1 MQPGQQPYYNQ
12 DPWGAQQYAQAPQQA
27 PQAQGFF
34 VPQQP
39 AVYGAAA
46 AAPPAQQHGGYAPG
60 PAAPAAYGGGYPTS
74 PSAYAGGGQ
83 PGTFVPPQPQAPQPG
98 GGFGGME
105 SDFLSGV
112 AGNVLRQQGQ
122 SYLQRGQ
129 AFVQSKMGFL
139 SGSALHYH
147 FSITPEYVRTKLLLL
162 AAPFLKRWNYARHAE
177 QISGGHKYLPP
188 RQDVNAPDLY
198 IPVMALWTYCLLLG
212 VAALARSG
220 PTGGFKPETIYNSV
234 SSGSTAWLLHTL
246 LLKVIL
252 YLLGIPGAVPILE
265 LAAYAGYAFVAACA
279 SLAVQ
284 LVTGSG
290 AAYHAVWAY
299 GSLCCAIFLVRTMK
313 RVIFQEARTYSI
325 DSTRHNYLL
334 LGLAIF
340 QFPLNAWLARVPPL
354 PAAAAATVKAAV
366 NQATEPLML

>member
-1 MQPGQQPYYNQ
+1 MPSERRTRAAAAPQTRSGAATGLAVYPAAPPSGATPAPSSCRGTPPRPSPSAPAMQPGQQPYYNQ

-34 VPQQP
+34 VPQQVRAPSAADCSNVRGVPIHHTRWPPRSLQP

-129 AFVQSKMGFL
+129 AFVQVRAG
-139 SGSALHYH
+139 ALGAGAGW
-147 FSITPEYVRTKLLLL
+147 EV
-162 AAPFLKRWNYARHAE
+162 HA
-177 QISGGHKYLPP
+177 
-188 RQDVNAPDLY
+188 
-198 IPVMALWTYCLLLG
+198 
-212 VAALARSG
+212 
-220 PTGGFKPETIYNSV
+220 
-234 SSGSTAWLLHTL
+234 STCCA
-246 LLKVIL
+246 
-252 YLLGIPGAVPILE
+252 GAAVPADE
-265 LAAYAGYAFVAACA
+265 LLTRSCSPGP
-279 SLAVQ
+279 S
-284 LVTGSG
+284 
-290 AAYHAVWAY
+290 
-299 GSLCCAIFLVRTMK
+299 
-313 RVIFQEARTYSI
+313 
-325 DSTRHNYLL
+325 ST
-334 LGLAIF
+334 
-340 QFPLNAWLARVPPL
+340 QPV
-354 PAAAAATVKAAV
+354 
-366 NQATEPLML
+366 